1 MLRGTSVNHNNSL
14 NSIVSCPLGRV
25 LVRFLY
31 FAFGERPGFWGVDL
45 AVYGGLLPN
54 ADNRW
59 PECRKMRIFAIVR
72 GASADV

>member
-1 MLRGTSVNHNNSL
+1 MGLL
-14 NSIVSCPLGRV
+14 D
-25 LVRFLY
+25 
-31 FAFGERPGFWGVDL
+31 FAFGEGPGFLGVDF

-72 GASADV
+72 GASVDV